1 MIYQQDAEVVNLRV
15 FSNFVSATHRLP
27 TFATREQ
34 QPRRARFR
42 SYQPVRAEGH
52 FQFPSQRTRHQF
64 WLFVSVLALPRWM
77 ERNGNRDIRRDHSGA
92 ARTVC
97 SSRAA
102 NQAPSRVNVSYCS
115 NPIARDIWLLCG
127 ERHRRKRFE
136 VFAQNHNVYFPGR
149 NGSNLYDFED
159 GEGGRKL

>member
-77 ERNGNRDIRRDHSGA
+77 ERNGNRDIRREPFRRGA
-92 ARTVC
+92 DC
-97 SSRAA
+97 
-102 NQAPSRVNVSYCS
+102 
-115 NPIARDIWLLCG
+115 LL
-127 ERHRRKRFE
+127 
-136 VFAQNHNVYFPGR
+136 QPGR
-149 NGSNLYDFED
+149 EPGSQPRQCFLLQQPDCTRHLVVVR
-159 GEGGRKL
+159 GTAPT